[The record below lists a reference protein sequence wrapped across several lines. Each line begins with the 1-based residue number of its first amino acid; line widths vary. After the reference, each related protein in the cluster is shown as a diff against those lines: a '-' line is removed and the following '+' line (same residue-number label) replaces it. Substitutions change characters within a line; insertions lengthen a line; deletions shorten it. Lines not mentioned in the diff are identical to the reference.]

1 MQDEQRSRNYRNNL
15 KKSIVSNDQ
24 FSILKSDKSYVQIE
38 NQSYQQ
44 KTEALVNLT
53 TDAKILQK
61 YEQMNIDIKIA
72 SDKEE
77 DKIETKPIYLNNQEL
92 S

>member
-77 DKIETKPIYLNNQEL
+77 DKIENKPIYLNNQEL

>member
-77 DKIETKPIYLNNQEL
+77 DKIETKPIYLNN
-92 S
+92 

>member
-1 MQDEQRSRNYRNNL
+1 
-15 KKSIVSNDQ
+15 
-24 FSILKSDKSYVQIE
+24 
-38 NQSYQQ
+38 
-44 KTEALVNLT
+44 LVNLT

-72 SDKEE
+72 LDKEE
-77 DKIETKPIYLNNQEL
+77 DKNETNPIYLNNEQL

>member
-44 KTEALVNLT
+44 KTEALINLT

>member
-72 SDKEE
+72 LDKEE
-77 DKIETKPIYLNNQEL
+77 DKNETNPIYLNNEQL